1 MANTRRQKH
10 SGNIHDNYERTRVRK
25 QPETPPPA
33 QPPSTQQP
41 SSED

>member
-1 MANTRRQKH
+1 MANAHRQQH
-10 SGNIHDNYERTRVRK
+10 IGSVHDNYERTRVRR

-41 SSED
+41 SSDD